1 MSLYLNCFQ
10 KVDEFVV
17 SVEDHAGW
25 EVPLHRILVFRKVGR
40 QLEVVLIVGIA
51 KGVQHLQGLA
61 DSGQRIVSFPLQQ
74 FVRFQQSSCLQ
85 REGGRGIRWVIITN

>member
-40 QLEVVLIVGIA
+40 QLEVVLIVGIT

-85 REGGRGIRWVIITN
+85 REGGGEYVG